1 MGVGVIKKENDA
13 SGTSFLGGTNTSL
26 ALLVSAPY
34 KSPFYK
40 RHYDC

>member
-13 SGTSFLGGTNTSL
+13 SGTSFLGGTITS
-26 ALLVSAPY
+26 LLVSAPY